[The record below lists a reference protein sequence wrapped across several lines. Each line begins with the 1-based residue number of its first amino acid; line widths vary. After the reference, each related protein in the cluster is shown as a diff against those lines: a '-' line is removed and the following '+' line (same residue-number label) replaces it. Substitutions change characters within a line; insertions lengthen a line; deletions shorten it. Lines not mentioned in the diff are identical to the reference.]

1 MGAAERR
8 KKIMEQMAKAQ
19 KNFMKENATLFDDG
33 SKEAKTSK
41 HDLDQP
47 MDTDLESSVMNSQ
60 AHLALGPKRT
70 SPTVTEATF
79 TCILCQEEDKL
90 QPEGKSLVMASFVQ
104 KSTVLSNK
112 RNNISDEGIDSSAGR
127 TEEEKMTT
135 ASALPSAASLLY
147 SE

>member
-1 MGAAERR
+1 
-8 KKIMEQMAKAQ
+8 MAKAQ

-47 MDTDLESSVMNSQ
+47 MDTDLESSVKNSQ
-60 AHLALGPKRT
+60 AHLALGPKRM
-70 SPTVTEATF
+70 SPTVTETTF

-112 RNNISDEGIDSSAGR
+112 RNNIVDEGIDRSTLK
-127 TEEEKMTT
+127 TEEEKMST
-135 ASALPSAASLLY
+135 ASALPPSDPFLY
-147 SE
+147 TE